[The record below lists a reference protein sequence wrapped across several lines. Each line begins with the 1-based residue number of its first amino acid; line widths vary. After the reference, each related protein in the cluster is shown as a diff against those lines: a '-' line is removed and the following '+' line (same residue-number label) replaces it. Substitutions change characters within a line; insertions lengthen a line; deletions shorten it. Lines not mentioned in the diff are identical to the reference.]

1 MGLWKALDMQKVA
14 MMKTH
19 PRRDGTEHTRSITLI
34 ALSWSS
40 LSFTMVVE
48 LLDKMAA
55 SKAQPVKF
63 FCTWS
68 SREMEK
74 GYRQDVE
81 LAMVLR

>member
-19 PRRDGTEHTRSITLI
+19 ARRDGTEHTRSIMLI

-48 LLDKMAA
+48 FLGKMAA
-55 SKAQPVKF
+55 SKAQTVEF
-63 FCTWS
+63 FCTRS
-68 SREMEK
+68 S
-74 GYRQDVE
+74 
-81 LAMVLR
+81 